1 MRGTREAVD
10 FTFLIDPLC
19 GWCYGAMPVINE
31 LRAEIGDAKLA
42 VMPTGLFAGNG
53 ARPMTSQ
60 FRSYAWAND
69 QRIAE
74 MTGQIFS
81 QAYYDNVLSSETAA
95 FDSGPAS
102 LVLALADLL
111 SPGSGFDLLHALQQ
125 ARFVAGRDLTDQRV
139 LIEVAVSAG
148 LPVATLISAFQDA
161 RQMEAAVDRIT
172 TGRRHLSRHGLEGV
186 PTLLWQ
192 AGEEAGSVPNPLL
205 FGDSNEL
212 IAHCDAVLESHRA

>member
-19 GWCYGAMPVINE
+19 GWCYGAMPCINK
-31 LRAEIGDAKLA
+31 LRAEIGDAKLV

-74 MTGQIFS
+74 MTDQTFS
-81 QAYYDNVLSSETAA
+81 QAYYDNVLSNETAA

-102 LVLALADLL
+102 LVLALADQL
-111 SPGSGFDLLHALQQ
+111 SPGSGFDLLLALQQ

-148 LPVATLISAFQDA
+148 LAAAALASAFQDA
-161 RQMEAAVDRIT
+161 QQMEAAVDRIT
-172 TGRRHLSRHGLEGV
+172 AGRRHLSRHGLEGV

-192 AGEEAGSVPNPLL
+192 AGDESGTVPNPLL
-205 FGDSNEL
+205 FGDGDAL
-212 IAHCDAVLESHRA
+212 IAHCQALLATNRA